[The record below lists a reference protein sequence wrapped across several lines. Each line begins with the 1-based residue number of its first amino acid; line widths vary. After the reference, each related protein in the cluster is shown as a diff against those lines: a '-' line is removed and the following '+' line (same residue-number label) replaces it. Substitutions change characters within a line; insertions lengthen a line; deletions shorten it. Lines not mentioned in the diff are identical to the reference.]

1 MQLLMILSLSGALSG
16 LVSGVYASGYEGML
30 LGASSGLV
38 IGVIAWA
45 FAGIGLRTL
54 REYRLDQYF
63 DRSQIDKDD
72 RDYN

>member
-16 LVSGVYASGYEGML
+16 LLSGVYVSGYEGML

-63 DRSQIDKDD
+63 DRSQIDQDD
-72 RDYN
+72 RDHI